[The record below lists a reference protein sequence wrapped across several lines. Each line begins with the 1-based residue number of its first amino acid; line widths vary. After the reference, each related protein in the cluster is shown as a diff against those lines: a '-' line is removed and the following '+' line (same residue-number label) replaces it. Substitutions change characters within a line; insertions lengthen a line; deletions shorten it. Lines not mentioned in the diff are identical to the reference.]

1 MNYFIYNGISSKDMG
16 VRISS
21 KDVYSAPKYDLKFQ
35 SIPGRDG
42 DLISPNGRFPNTT
55 VSYTCFI
62 PAKSI
67 QELSDKVTAVKC
79 WLYTEPDRYHTLS
92 DSYDTSFFRK
102 AVFNNKLDISDEV
115 SKIGI
120 FTVNFTCHPMRF
132 SHTGQ
137 VKTTFT
143 ASPFTL
149 TNPYPFVAKPYLKIN
164 GRGTGT
170 LTIQSAS
177 SNKIWEFSTLNGYTE
192 CDSELMNFYHD
203 TEPKNDTV
211 SGEGFP
217 IFAPGINTIAFDG
230 GVTSIEVIPRWKS
243 I

>member
-67 QELSDKVTAVKC
+67 QELSDKVTAVKS
-79 WLYTEPDRYHTLS
+79 WLYTEPDQYHTLS

-115 SKIGI
+115 SKIGV

-149 TNPYPFVAKPYLKIN
+149 TNPYPFAAKPYLKIN

-217 IFAPGINTIAFDG
+217 TFAPGDNTIAFDG
-230 GVTSIEVIPRWKS
+230 GITSIEVIPRWKS

>member
-1 MNYFIYNGISSKDMG
+1 MNYFIYNGINSADMG

-21 KDVYSAPKYDLKFQ
+21 KNIFSAPKYDLKFE

-115 SKIGI
+115 SKIGV

-149 TNPYPFVAKPYLKIN
+149 TNPYPFAAKPYLKIN

-230 GVTSIEVIPRWKS
+230 GVTSIDVIPRWKS

>member
-21 KDVYSAPKYDLKFQ
+21 KDIFSAPKYDVKCQ

-42 DLISPNGRFPNTT
+42 DLIFPNGRFPNTT

-62 PAKSI
+62 TAKSI
-67 QELSDKVTAVKC
+67 QELADKVTALKC

-92 DSYDTSFFRK
+92 DSYDTAFFRK

-115 SKIGI
+115 NKIGV
-120 FTVNFTCHPMRF
+120 FTVNFSCHPMRF
-132 SHTGQ
+132 SYTGQ
-137 VKTTFT
+137 EKATYSS
-143 ASPFTL
+143 SPFTL
-149 TNPYPFVAKPYLKIN
+149 VNPYPFAAKPYLKIN
-164 GRGTGT
+164 GRGTGN
-170 LTIQSAS
+170 LTIQSS
-177 SNKIWEFSTLNGYTE
+177 GRTKIWAFETLDGYTE

-203 TEPKNDTV
+203 TELKNDTV
-211 SGEGFP
+211 SGDGFP
-217 IFAPGINTIAFDG
+217 TFAPGTNTIAFDG
-230 GVTSIEVIPRWKS
+230 GITSVEVIPRWKS

>member
-21 KDVYSAPKYDLKFQ
+21 KNVYSAPKYDLKFQ

-79 WLYTEPDRYHTLS
+79 WLYTEPDRYHTLA
-92 DSYDTSFFRK
+92 DNYDASFFRK

-115 SKIGI
+115 SKIGV

-137 VKTTFT
+137 VETTFT
-143 ASPFTL
+143 TSPFTL
-149 TNPYPFVAKPYLKIN
+149 TNPYPFAAKPYLKIN

-217 IFAPGINTIAFDG
+217 TFAPGNNTIAFDG
-230 GVTSIEVIPRWKS
+230 GITSIEVIPRWKS

>member
-1 MNYFIYNGISSKDMG
+1 MNFFIYNGISSKDMG

-115 SKIGI
+115 SKIGV

-143 ASPFTL
+143 ASPFVL
-149 TNPYPFVAKPYLKIN
+149 TNPYPFAAKPYLKIN

-170 LTIQSAS
+170 LAIQSAS

-211 SGEGFP
+211 SGEDFP
-217 IFAPGINTIAFDG
+217 AFAPGDNTIAFDG
-230 GVTSIEVIPRWKS
+230 GITSIEVIPRWKS

>member
-1 MNYFIYNGISSKDMG
+1 MNFFIYNGISSKDMG

-115 SKIGI
+115 SKIGV

-230 GVTSIEVIPRWKS
+230 GITSIEVIPRWKS

>member
-1 MNYFIYNGISSKDMG
+1 MG

-115 SKIGI
+115 SKIGV

-149 TNPYPFVAKPYLKIN
+149 TNPYPFAAKPYLKIN

-217 IFAPGINTIAFDG
+217 TFAPGDNTIAFDG
-230 GVTSIEVIPRWKS
+230 GITSIEVIPRWKS

>member
-115 SKIGI
+115 SKIGV

-149 TNPYPFVAKPYLKIN
+149 TNPYPFAAKPYLKIN

-217 IFAPGINTIAFDG
+217 IFAPGDNTIAFAG
-230 GVTSIEVIPRWKS
+230 GITSIEVIPRWKS

>member
-149 TNPYPFVAKPYLKIN
+149 TNPYPFAAKPYLKIN

-217 IFAPGINTIAFDG
+217 TFAPGDNTIAFAG
-230 GVTSIEVIPRWKS
+230 GITSIEVIPRWKS

>member
-42 DLISPNGRFPNTT
+42 DLISPNGRFPNTM

-79 WLYTEPDRYHTLS
+79 WLYTEPYRYHTLS

-115 SKIGI
+115 SKIGV

-143 ASPFTL
+143 TSPFTL
-149 TNPYPFVAKPYLKIN
+149 TNPYPFAAKPYLKIN

-217 IFAPGINTIAFDG
+217 VFAPGTNTIAFDG
-230 GVTSIEVIPRWKS
+230 GITSIEVIPRWKS

>member
-115 SKIGI
+115 SKIGV

-149 TNPYPFVAKPYLKIN
+149 TNPYPFAAKPYLKIN

-217 IFAPGINTIAFDG
+217 TFAPGDNTIAFDG
-230 GVTSIEVIPRWKS
+230 GITSIEVIPRWKS

>member
-21 KDVYSAPKYDLKFQ
+21 KNIFSAPKYDLAFQ

-42 DLISPNGRFPNTT
+42 DLISPNGRFPNVM

-67 QELSDKVTAVKC
+67 AELSAKVTAIKG

-92 DSYDTSFFRK
+92 DSYDTSFTRK
-102 AVFNNKLDISDEV
+102 AVFNNKLDISDELNR
-115 SKIGI
+115 IGV

-132 SHTGQ
+132 SVDGAKKSTHTAKSFQ
-137 VKTTFT
+137 
-143 ASPFTL
+143 L
-149 TNPYPFVAKPYLKIN
+149 TNPYQFYSKPYIKIT
-164 GRGTGT
+164 GSGTGT

-177 SNKIWEFSTLNGYTE
+177 LNKTWNFKSISEYIE
-192 CDSELMNFYHD
+192 CDSELMNFYKA
-203 TEPKNDTV
+203 TVLKNDTV
-211 SGEGFP
+211 TGDAFPLLGPGKNTFTFSG
-217 IFAPGINTIAFDG
+217 GITK
-230 GVTSIEVIPRWKS
+230 IEVIPRWCS
-243 I
+243 L

>member
-42 DLISPNGRFPNTT
+42 DLISPNGRFPNAT

-115 SKIGI
+115 SKIGV

-149 TNPYPFVAKPYLKIN
+149 TNPYPFAAKPYLKIN

-217 IFAPGINTIAFDG
+217 TFAPGDNTIAFDG
-230 GVTSIEVIPRWKS
+230 GITSIEVIPRWKS

>member
-1 MNYFIYNGISSKDMG
+1 MNYFIYNGISSKDMC

-42 DLISPNGRFPNTT
+42 DLISPNGRFPNAT

-115 SKIGI
+115 SKIGV

-149 TNPYPFVAKPYLKIN
+149 TNPYPFAAKPYLKIN

-217 IFAPGINTIAFDG
+217 TFAPGDNTIAFDG
-230 GVTSIEVIPRWKS
+230 GITSIEVIPRWKS

>member
-1 MNYFIYNGISSKDMG
+1 MNFFIYNGISSKDMG

-115 SKIGI
+115 SKIGV

-149 TNPYPFVAKPYLKIN
+149 TNPYPFAAKPYLKIN

-217 IFAPGINTIAFDG
+217 TFAPGDNTIAFDG
-230 GVTSIEVIPRWKS
+230 GITSIEVIPRWKS

>member
-1 MNYFIYNGISSKDMG
+1 MNYFIYNGINSKDMG

-115 SKIGI
+115 SKIGV

-149 TNPYPFVAKPYLKIN
+149 TNPYPFAAKPYLKIN

-217 IFAPGINTIAFDG
+217 TFAPGDNTIAFDG
-230 GVTSIEVIPRWKS
+230 GITSIEVIPRWKS

>member
-115 SKIGI
+115 SKIGV

-143 ASPFTL
+143 ASPFVL
-149 TNPYPFVAKPYLKIN
+149 TNPYPFAAKPYLKIN

-230 GVTSIEVIPRWKS
+230 GITSIEVIPRWKS

>member
-137 VKTTFT
+137 VKTTFA

-149 TNPYPFVAKPYLKIN
+149 TNPYPFAAKPYLKIN

-217 IFAPGINTIAFDG
+217 TFALGDNTIAFDG
-230 GVTSIEVIPRWKS
+230 GITSIEVIPRWKS

>member
-21 KDVYSAPKYDLKFQ
+21 KDIFSAPKYDLKFQ

-42 DLISPNGRFPNTT
+42 DLIYSEGRYPNTS

-67 QELSDKVTAVKC
+67 KELADKVTAIKG

-92 DSYDTSFFRK
+92 DSYDTAFFRR
-102 AVFNNKLDISDEV
+102 AVFNNKLDISDEIN
-115 SKIGI
+115 KIGV

-132 SHTGQ
+132 ASTGQ
-137 VKTTFT
+137 VKTTYST
-143 ASPFTL
+143 SPITL
-149 TNPYPFVAKPYLKIN
+149 TNPYAFASKPYLKIN
-164 GRGTGT
+164 GKGTGT

-177 SNKIWEFSTLNGYTE
+177 SNKTWNFSTLNGYTE

-203 TEPKNDTV
+203 TTLKNDTV
-211 SGEGFP
+211 KGEGFP
-217 IFAPGINTIAFDG
+217 LFAPGKNTITFSG
-230 GVTSIEVIPRWKS
+230 GITSVEIVPRWCAL
-243 I
+243 

>member
-115 SKIGI
+115 SKIGV

-149 TNPYPFVAKPYLKIN
+149 TNPYPFAAKPYLKIN

-177 SNKIWEFSTLNGYTE
+177 SNKIWKFSTLNGYTE
-192 CDSELMNFYHD
+192 CDSDLMNFYHD

>member
-1 MNYFIYNGISSKDMG
+1 MNFFIYNGISSKDMG

-55 VSYTCFI
+55 ISYTCFI

-115 SKIGI
+115 SKIGV

-149 TNPYPFVAKPYLKIN
+149 TNPYPFAAKPYLKIN

-217 IFAPGINTIAFDG
+217 TFAPGDNTIAFAG
-230 GVTSIEVIPRWKS
+230 GITSIEVIPRWKS